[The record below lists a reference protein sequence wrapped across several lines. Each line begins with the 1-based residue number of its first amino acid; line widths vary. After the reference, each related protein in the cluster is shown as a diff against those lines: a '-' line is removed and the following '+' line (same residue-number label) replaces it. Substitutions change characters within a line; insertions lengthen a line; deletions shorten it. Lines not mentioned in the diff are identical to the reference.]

1 MMPLCI
7 VVSSDRLGEGEKELG
22 ELLMGNFLKSVA
34 CESELPSAVFLT
46 NRGVFLAT
54 GSSAA
59 ADFLDHLQK
68 QGVSILLCQTC
79 VEYYGIGKEI
89 AVGEISGM
97 SKLAEMV
104 TSGRVVFL

>member
-1 MMPLCI
+1 MMPLFI
-7 VVSSDRLGEGEKELG
+7 VVSSDKLGEGEKDLG

-34 CESELPSAVFLT
+34 SESQLPTAVFLV

-54 GSSAA
+54 ASSAA
-59 ADFLDHLQK
+59 ADFLSHLQE
-68 QGVSILLCQTC
+68 QEVSILLCQTC
-79 VEYYGIGKEI
+79 VEYYDIGKEV

-104 TSGRVVFL
+104 TSGRVVFI